1 MSVERSNVSA
11 IQKDINLFES
21 SMEQRLTN
29 GETYIIVQIF
39 NSGGDFLRISVDIIK
54 DGKSQG
60 IVNFYVLDNG
70 VYSEGELKAT
80 NTTKD

>member
-1 MSVERSNVSA
+1 MSVERSNISA
-11 IQKDINLFES
+11 IQKDINLFER
-21 SMEQRLTN
+21 SMEQRLTD

-39 NSGGDFLRISVDIIK
+39 NGGGDFLTISVDIIK

-60 IVNFYVLDNG
+60 IVNFYVHDNG
-70 VYSEGELKAT
+70 VYSEGEWKAS